1 MTGMDWSDQYD
12 ASAADHV
19 TPEKVKSWIQQN
31 GPYPSIWDDPTGKG
45 YSIGQVS
52 IALNVILILQHL
64 ANYLIAAST
73 NPMPSPSGTAS
84 PSSSA
89 TSGSSNSSSSNNAA
103 RSPAAWSA
111 N

>member
-1 MTGMDWSDQYD
+1 MTAMDWSDQYN

-19 TPEKVKSWIQQN
+19 TPEVKSWIQQN

-89 TSGSSNSSSSNNAA
+89 TSGSSNSSSNNAA